1 MGASGESERA
11 KPGGSRLE
19 KITNLAILATLL
31 FLLLNPSGLIG
42 SWFGRQLAETRARRA
57 VESQWGELT
66 GLSDAGGETTGD
78 GRPVVIE
85 FLDYQC
91 PACRAVAPQ
100 VSKAIADGSASIV
113 VRHLPLEAIHPL
125 AREAA
130 KAVVCAEQQGRFR
143 AAHEALMGDG
153 DLVSRRDWLG
163 MAGIAGVGDL
173 SQFVECLEGEEA
185 DERVASD
192 MRMAAALGI
201 SSTPTF
207 LTPRGIFRGTGGF
220 EAAMEGTV
228 SGTN

>member
-1 MGASGESERA
+1 MDQKKDGE
-11 KPGGSRLE
+11 GGRDRLG
-19 KITNLAILATLL
+19 KITNIAILGTLL
-31 FLLLNPSGLIG
+31 FLLLNPSGVIG
-42 SWFGRQLAETRARRA
+42 SWVAGQFAEKRQQQAIASL
-57 VESQWGELT
+57 WGELT
-66 GLSDAGGETTGD
+66 ALSDAGGETTGD

-100 VSKAIADGSASIV
+100 VSEAIEDGSASIV

-143 AAHEALMGDG
+143 AAHDALMGDG

-163 MAGIAGVGDL
+163 MAGLAGVGDL

-207 LTPRGIFRGTGGF
+207 VTPRGIFRGTGGF

>member
-1 MGASGESERA
+1 MDQKKDGE
-11 KPGGSRLE
+11 GGRDRLG
-19 KITNLAILATLL
+19 KITNIAILGTLL
-31 FLLLNPSGLIG
+31 FLLLNPSGVIG
-42 SWFGRQLAETRARRA
+42 SWVARQFAEKRQQQA
-57 VESQWGELT
+57 VASLWGELT
-66 GLSDAGGETTGD
+66 GRGETTGD

-100 VSKAIADGSASIV
+100 VSKAIEDGSATIV

-173 SQFVECLEGEEA
+173 SQFVECLEGEKA

-207 LTPRGIFRGTGGF
+207 VTPRGILRGTGGF

>member
-1 MGASGESERA
+1 MDQKKDGESGRD
-11 KPGGSRLE
+11 RLG
-19 KITNLAILATLL
+19 KITNFAILGTLL
-31 FLLLNPSGLIG
+31 FLLLNPSGVIG
-42 SWFGRQLAETRARRA
+42 SWVVRQFAEKRQQQA
-57 VESQWGELT
+57 VASLWGELT

-100 VSKAIADGSASIV
+100 VSKATEDGSVSIV

-153 DLVSRRDWLG
+153 DFVSRRDWLG
-163 MAGIAGVGDL
+163 MAGIVGVGDL
-173 SQFVECLEGEEA
+173 SQFVEMPG
-185 DERVASD
+185 R
-192 MRMAAALGI
+192 R
-201 SSTPTF
+201 
-207 LTPRGIFRGTGGF
+207 RGR
-220 EAAMEGTV
+220 
-228 SGTN
+228 